1 MSTDLEDLQAKT
13 ESINR
18 KRKLDQEGN
27 RDKLE
32 SMNYQLLELQM
43 KNYKIEVFFILVNYY
58 L

>member
-1 MSTDLEDLQAKT
+1 MSADLEDLQTKT

-18 KRKLDQEGN
+18 KRKFDQEGN

-43 KNYKIEVFFILVNYY
+43 KNYRIEVFIPL
-58 L
+58 